1 MGQKIQEKEIVNQKF
16 IAAVHSYFASLQ
28 THNSS
33 LSNRRIVHGVQH
45 LALPLGELAA
55 KPTERALSAPTGHLS
70 HGERQE
76 RLCCQYANF
85 QFVEQDKA
93 HLQRIAAVSA
103 WTWPHHFQSAGYQTI
118 GSL

>member
-1 MGQKIQEKEIVNQKF
+1 MGQKIQEKEIVKQKF

-55 KPTERALSAPTGHLS
+55 KPTERALSAPTGAPLPWGEAREALLS
-70 HGERQE
+70 VRQIPVC
-76 RLCCQYANF
+76 RTTDR
-85 QFVEQDKA
+85 EQLVNQPIPFCYFDGRFPKE
-93 HLQRIAAVSA
+93 HKPTQ
-103 WTWPHHFQSAGYQTI
+103 
-118 GSL
+118 

>member
-1 MGQKIQEKEIVNQKF
+1 MGQKIQEKEIVKQNF

-76 RLCCQYANF
+76 RLCCQYAKF
-85 QFVEQDKA
+85 QFAASASTFGQDA
-93 HLQRIAAVSA
+93 FNL
-103 WTWPHHFQSAGYQTI
+103 PEGGDYP
-118 GSL
+118 

>member
-1 MGQKIQEKEIVNQKF
+1 MGQKIQGKETVKQKF

-76 RLCCQYANF
+76 RLCCQYAKF
-85 QFVEQDKA
+85 QFAASASTFGQDA
-93 HLQRIAAVSA
+93 FNL
-103 WTWPHHFQSAGYQTI
+103 PEGGDYP
-118 GSL
+118 